1 MAITTNA
8 IANSFKEDILKGV
21 HDFTPSTGDT
31 FKLALYDSSASIGAA
46 TTSYSTSTAGQVPNT
61 GQYTAGG
68 GTLVNALVSV
78 VGSTAFV
85 DFDDLSFTGVT
96 LTARGALIYN
106 DTEAGKNAVA
116 VIDQIRAVGKHRL
129 KNKIETIAVEDMEK
143 IIKSISEIMEISL

>member
-8 IANSFKEDILKGV
+8 IANSFKEDILQGV
-21 HDFTPSTGDT
+21 HDFTVGTGDT

-46 TTSYSTSTAGQVPNT
+46 TTSYSVSTAGQVPNT
-61 GQYTAGG
+61 GQYAAGG
-68 GTLVNALVSV
+68 GSLVNALVSV

-116 VIDQIRAVGKHRL
+116 VLDFGGDKTATAGTFTVQFPEANDTQAIIR
-129 KNKIETIAVEDMEK
+129 
-143 IIKSISEIMEISL
+143 IS